1 MPQLKCFKDDNALNK
16 YVMEKSLR
24 QTKAQKGLMEATLKH
39 PDNIMLGDPIVLQL
53 TANLIRTIKAKKV
66 LDVGVYT
73 GASALS
79 AAIALPDD
87 GKVFALDITDEYV
100 KIGRPFWKEEG
111 IEHKIDLILAPAL
124 ETLDKFIANGESGT
138 FDFAFIDADKPNYD
152 NYYEKCLILIRSG
165 GIIAIDNTI
174 WHNSVVDGSIPYGM
188 VEWANAIKELN
199 DKLKDDQRINISY
212 LTIGDGLTLCFKNC
226 YTEC

>member
-1 MPQLKCFKDDNALNK
+1 MQ
-16 YVMEKSLR
+16 
-24 QTKAQKGLMEATLKH
+24 
-39 PDNIMLGDPIVLQL
+39 
-53 TANLIRTIKAKKV
+53 V

-87 GKVFALDITDEYV
+87 GKVFALDITDEYLT
-100 KIGRPFWKEEG
+100 IGRPFWKEEG

-152 NYYEKCLILIRSG
+152 NYYEKCLTLIRSG

-174 WHNSVVDGSIPYGM
+174 WFNSVVDGSVPFGS
-188 VEWANAIKELN
+188 VECSKAIKALN

-212 LTIGDGLTLCFKNC
+212 LTIEDTLSLKMNK
-226 YTEC
+226 YIYLIRNK